1 MGTPS
6 RCCAH
11 RISDPLSCQG
21 TAGQEAQG
29 EGEPF
34 SKGSLPFHD
43 LIYNIVLLN
52 SSPVLGLRSA
62 GGMSNTV
69 LQPFA
74 PDWLRRKAA
83 RV

>member
-11 RISDPLSCQG
+11 WISDPPSCQG
-21 TAGQEAQG
+21 TAGQGAQW

-34 SKGSLPFHD
+34 EKGSPSHFMV
-43 LIYNIVLLN
+43 YSIVLLN

-83 RV
+83 RA